1 MDLERAVQFKVRI
14 VMAVK
19 ITHIVPSIMSGDP
32 LQLDVMIGSLAWL
45 QLLARP
51 GRLLRAIRP

>member
-1 MDLERAVQFKVRI
+1 MYLERAVQFKVRI

-19 ITHIVPSIMSGDP
+19 VTHIVPSIMSCDP
-32 LQLDVMIGSLAWL
+32 LQLDVMIGGLAGL

-51 GRLLRAIRP
+51 G